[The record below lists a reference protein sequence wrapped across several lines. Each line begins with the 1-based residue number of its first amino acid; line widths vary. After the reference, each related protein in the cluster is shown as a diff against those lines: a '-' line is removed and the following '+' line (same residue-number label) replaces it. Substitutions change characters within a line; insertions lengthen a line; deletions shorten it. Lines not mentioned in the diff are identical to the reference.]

1 MIADVDWARIGTIF
15 ILWGLGWFIA
25 RQLLGLV
32 RRAVAKRADDAED
45 EKRITTVV
53 RAAKQALNVIVIAII
68 VMLLLSEFG
77 ISITPLLGAAGV
89 VGIAIGLASQGIAR
103 DFLRGFS
110 LLVNNQL
117 RVGDTVELAGKSGV
131 VENLSMSY
139 VVLRDDDGSVHF
151 VPSGE
156 IRIVT
161 NRSHG
166 YSVATVDLELETDAN
181 IEQVM
186 RAVRRAA
193 DEVRT
198 DPNYAHLVL
207 APAEVTE
214 GVGPDASSAVVR
226 ARIRT
231 VPHGRATVRREMA
244 RRIHQ
249 CCERDGVK

>member
-1 MIADVDWARIGTIF
+1 MIADVDWSRIGTIF

-32 RRAVAKRADDAED
+32 RRALVKRADDAED

-53 RAAKQALNVIVIAII
+53 RAAKQALNVIVVAIV

-89 VGIAIGLASQGIAR
+89 AGIAIGLAAQGIAR

-117 RVGDTVELAGKSGV
+117 R
-131 VENLSMSY
+131 
-139 VVLRDDDGSVHF
+139 DDDGSVHF

-156 IRIVT
+156 IKIVT

-166 YSVATVDLELETDAN
+166 YSVATVDLELETDAS
-181 IEQVM
+181 IEEVM

-214 GVGPDASSAVVR
+214 RVGPDASSAVVR
-226 ARIRT
+226 ARMRT
-231 VPHGRATVRREMA
+231 VPHGRAAVRREMA
-244 RRIHQ
+244 RRIEQ

>member
-1 MIADVDWARIGTIF
+1 MIADVDWSRIGTIF

-25 RQLLGLV
+25 RQLLGVV
-32 RRAVAKRADDAED
+32 RRALVKRADDAED

-53 RAAKQALNVIVIAII
+53 RAAKQALNVIVVAIV

-89 VGIAIGLASQGIAR
+89 AGIAIGLAAQGIAR

-117 RVGDTVELAGKSGV
+117 R
-131 VENLSMSY
+131 
-139 VVLRDDDGSVHF
+139 DDDGSVHF

-156 IRIVT
+156 IKIVT

-166 YSVATVDLELETDAN
+166 YSVATVDLELETDAS
-181 IEQVM
+181 IEEVM

-214 GVGPDASSAVVR
+214 RVGPDASSAVVR
-226 ARIRT
+226 ARMRT
-231 VPHGRATVRREMA
+231 VPHGRAAVRREMA
-244 RRIHQ
+244 RRIEQ